1 VTRRRTRCRHQGIGK
16 VGWGVPSS
24 SVHSAQNFPKVSN
37 DDDGP
42 DGMLH
47 KIVVILIVFSLSFRA
62 RLFESVGAKM
72 PMIVPCP
79 SGTADWQSQTM
90 DAPLRINMSCNFHSG
105 NKKEYLSCISALRVT
120 GR

>member
-62 RLFESVGAKM
+62 RLFESVGA
-72 PMIVPCP
+72 
-79 SGTADWQSQTM
+79 ADDRSLPEWNSRL
-90 DAPLRINMSCNFHSG
+90 AIANN
-105 NKKEYLSCISALRVT
+105 
-120 GR
+120 GRTSKNQHEL